1 MARTAKEVDALLAEL
16 EDAATRHHS
25 ALLAQCAV
33 NDEVERR
40 FDRVLSL
47 YERLT
52 ARIQGLT
59 DNHDATV
66 QRVNR
71 LEKRVDTLSNPLFTL
86 LIGVAAV
93 AGWLFLSLWIKS
105 TVGNN
110 ARVWMDG
117 QEIFWRDH
125 PQFGDLTGN
134 IIGGGVAFIVGM
146 TLVCLIID
154 LMSNSQP
161 KRQRQANPPA
171 VVAQEEQAN
180 PPVLALP
187 PPRPVNAG
195 QQP

>member
-52 ARIQGLT
+52 ARLVGLT
-59 DNHDATV
+59 DQHEATV
-66 QRVNR
+66 
-71 LEKRVDTLSNPLFTL
+71 LRVDRVERRVEKLSNPLYTL
-86 LIGVAAV
+86 VIGVAALV
-93 AGWLFLSLWIKS
+93 GWVILSLWVKS
-105 TVGNN
+105 TIGNN
-110 ARVWMDG
+110 ANVWQNG
-117 QEIFWRDH
+117 QEILWRDH

-134 IIGGGVAFIVGM
+134 IIGGGIAFIVGM
-146 TLVCLIID
+146 TVVCLLID

-171 VVAQEEQAN
+171 VVAEEEQAEQ
-180 PPVLALP
+180 PVRALP
-187 PPRPVNAG
+187 SPANAG
-195 QQP
+195 QLNP

>member
-1 MARTAKEVDALLAEL
+1 MARTSKEVDALLGEL
-16 EDAATRHHS
+16 EDAAARHHS

-33 NDEVERR
+33 DDEVERR

-52 ARIQGLT
+52 ARIGGLA
-59 DNHDATV
+59 DQHDATV

-117 QEIFWRDH
+117 QEILWRDH
-125 PQFGDLTGN
+125 PQFDALTGN

-146 TLVCLIID
+146 TVVCLIID
-154 LMSNSQP
+154 LMSNSNPQP
-161 KRQRQANPPA
+161 KRQNPPA
-171 VVAQEEQAN
+171 VAVEEEQVQQ
-180 PPVLALP
+180 PVRALP
-187 PPRPVNAG
+187 SPANAG
-195 QQP
+195 Q

>member
-1 MARTAKEVDALLAEL
+1 MARTSKEVDALLADL
-16 EDAATRHHS
+16 EDAAARHHS

-52 ARIQGLT
+52 ARIGGLA
-59 DNHDATV
+59 DQHDATV

-86 LIGVAAV
+86 LIGVAALV
-93 AGWLFLSLWIKS
+93 GWVILSLWIKS
-105 TVGNN
+105 TIGNN
-110 ARVWMDG
+110 ANVWQND
-117 QEIFWRDH
+117 QEILWRDH

-146 TLVCLIID
+146 TVVCLIID
-154 LMSNSQP
+154 LMSNSNPQP
-161 KRQRQANPPA
+161 KRQNPPA
-171 VVAQEEQAN
+171 VAAEEEQAEQ
-180 PPVLALP
+180 PVRALP
-187 PPRPVNAG
+187 SPANAG
-195 QQP
+195 QLNP

>member
-1 MARTAKEVDALLAEL
+1 MARTSKEVDALLGEL

-71 LEKRVDTLSNPLFTL
+71 LEKRVDTLSNPLYTL
-86 LIGVAAV
+86 VIGVAAV

-117 QEIFWRDH
+117 QEILWRDH

-134 IIGGGVAFIVGM
+134 IIGGGIAFIVGM
-146 TLVCLIID
+146 TVVCLLID

-171 VVAQEEQAN
+171 VVAEEEQAEQ
-180 PPVLALP
+180 PVRALP
-187 PPRPVNAG
+187 SPANAG
-195 QQP
+195 QLNP

>member
-1 MARTAKEVDALLAEL
+1 MARTSQEVDALLGEL
-16 EDAATRHHS
+16 EEAAARHHS

-59 DNHDATV
+59 DQHEATV

-71 LEKRVDTLSNPLFTL
+71 VERRVEKLSNPLFTL
-86 LIGVAAV
+86 LIGLVAL
-93 AGWLFLSLWIKS
+93 AGWLALSFWLKS
-105 TVGNN
+105 TIGNN
-110 ARVWMDG
+110 ANVWQNG
-117 QEIFWRDH
+117 QEIVWRDH

-146 TLVCLIID
+146 TVVCLLID
-154 LMSNSQP
+154 LMSNSNPQP
-161 KRQRQANPPA
+161 KRQNPPA
-171 VVAQEEQAN
+171 VAAEEEQAQQ
-180 PPVLALP
+180 PVRALP
-187 PPRPVNAG
+187 SPANAG
-195 QQP
+195 QLNP